1 MKILMLNYEFP
12 PMGGGAGNAT
22 DNISKNLALAGH
34 DVTVLTSRYGEQP
47 SFEVKNGVKIYRVFT
62 WRNSIHD
69 CGFKGA
75 YTYLFFAAVKLM
87 EMNRTQRFDILHFFF
102 SLPTGLLSLLPWTF
116 KNNGVSLFMKILM
129 LNYEFPPMGG
139 GAGNATD
146 NISKNLA
153 LAGHDVTV
161 LTLRYGEQPSFEV
174 KNGVKIYRMFSWGN
188 SIHDCGFKGAY
199 TYLFLRLLNLW
210 K

>member
-47 SFEVKNGVKIYRVFT
+47 PFEVKNGVKIYRVFS

-75 YTYLFFAAVKLM
+75 YTYILFAAVKLM
-87 EMNRTQRFDILHFFF
+87 RLNRTERFNILHFFF
-102 SLPTGLLSLLPWTF
+102 SLSTGLLSLP
-116 KNNGVSLFMKILM
+116 
-129 LNYEFPPMGG
+129 YFP
-139 GAGNATD
+139 
-146 NISKNLA
+146 NIIRHRYCLLIYKR
-153 LAGHDVTV
+153 
-161 LTLRYGEQPSFEV
+161 LTLLNPRKPV
-174 KNGVKIYRMFSWGN
+174 
-188 SIHDCGFKGAY
+188 FKSSSY
-199 TYLFLRLLNLW
+199 VNELVFLRSN
-210 K
+210 